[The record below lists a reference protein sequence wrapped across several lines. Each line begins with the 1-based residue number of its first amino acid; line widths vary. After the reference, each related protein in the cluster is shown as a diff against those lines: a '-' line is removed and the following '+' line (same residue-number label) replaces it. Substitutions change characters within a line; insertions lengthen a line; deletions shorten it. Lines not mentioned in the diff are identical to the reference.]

1 VIANLVSCRLFGYG
15 PVGLAAGT
23 LPTQTFLDRSNKE
36 ISVLKKAGA
45 AVAIAGAFLGIGST
59 ALADAPELDITDQ
72 VGVADLN
79 DSEVASDLN
88 ACFIDVNVIA
98 VPVLSDNDSGLCANP
113 DDK

>member
-1 VIANLVSCRLFGYG
+1 MVPAGLVAGAFACRELF
-15 PVGLAAGT
+15 PKK
-23 LPTQTFLDRSNKE
+23 FLKE
-36 ISVLKKAGA
+36 NFVLKKAGA

-72 VGVADLN
+72 VGVANLD
-79 DSEVASDLN
+79 DSEVVSDLN

>member
-1 VIANLVSCRLFGYG
+1 M
-15 PVGLAAGT
+15 
-23 LPTQTFLDRSNKE
+23 
-36 ISVLKKAGA
+36 LKKAGA

-72 VGVADLN
+72 TGIAHLN
-79 DSEVASDLN
+79 DSEVLSDIN

>member
-1 VIANLVSCRLFGYG
+1 
-15 PVGLAAGT
+15 
-23 LPTQTFLDRSNKE
+23 
-36 ISVLKKAGA
+36 VLKKAGA
-45 AVAIAGAFLGIGST
+45 AVIIAGAFLGMGST
-59 ALADAPELDITDQ
+59 AMADAPELDITDQ